1 MFSLCFPEIV
11 RPSLSFYLSS
21 QCILIMTKMRAQVK
35 EKKKKA
41 AWFVSA
47 QNFFQLEIFC
57 QNYTSLNDNK
67 MFLMKYY
74 QAKLTLVLRRLT
86 SKSLQTTLPI
96 GEVNE
101 TEVCLGM
108 VVLRQHQ
115 HYNIFYKKTLCSLKA
130 NGIVYEDLG

>member
-1 MFSLCFPEIV
+1 
-11 RPSLSFYLSS
+11 
-21 QCILIMTKMRAQVK
+21 
-35 EKKKKA
+35 
-41 AWFVSA
+41 
-47 QNFFQLEIFC
+47 
-57 QNYTSLNDNK
+57 

-108 VVLRQHQ
+108 VVLR
-115 HYNIFYKKTLCSLKA
+115 
-130 NGIVYEDLG
+130 